1 MYGPGSDSK
10 NPVRVDKQS
19 NQYIIKTAQT
29 IYRHLSSFHLLIN
42 IETLYVDDDIEAQ
55 EQGEAVYFARRLLQL
70 YKTLCQAR
78 KQNNYLKVWAT

>member
-1 MYGPGSDSK
+1 
-10 NPVRVDKQS
+10 
-19 NQYIIKTAQT
+19 
-29 IYRHLSSFHLLIN
+29 LLIN

-55 EQGEAVYFARRLLQL
+55 EQGEAVYFVYGLLQL